1 MWDWEA
7 LVHVCRRWRHL
18 IFISPQSLD
27 LRLLCTRGTPVQ
39 GMLSVWPPIPIIIFD
54 QGGVTPNLPVPNI
67 IAALER
73 HDRVYGIWVHNLTN
87 PQWKI
92 FSAASQKRFP
102 ALNFLKLGPNI
113 DTERTLPLEFL
124 GGSAPSLRVVRLNGI
139 PFPAFPHL
147 LLSARDLVHLHLSDI
162 PIEGYV
168 SPIAMVAGLSVLA
181 NLQKLSIG
189 FRSSK
194 SPSNWTIRFP
204 RPRRRVIL
212 PVLTDFGFRG
222 VSDYLED
229 FVARIHTPS
238 LHRVVIRFF
247 NQLIFHVPQ
256 LAQFVNR
263 TRLRSFIQAE
273 VALRTNVIRLSLLS
287 SGRETYISLEI
298 SSCGMDWQLSSLV
311 QVCSHLHPLIS
322 TVEGLDLAE
331 KRTLKPNW
339 QDYIEPTQWLE
350 LFRTFIAVDTLRLSL
365 DLVPHVSCALQGL
378 TEDHATEV
386 LPALRDLL
394 LEGHEQFSSITQ
406 ALEPFLFARSR
417 SGDTVAVRPWN
428 G

>member
-1 MWDWEA
+1 M
-7 LVHVCRRWRHL
+7 
-18 IFISPQSLD
+18 
-27 LRLLCTRGTPVQ
+27 Q

-54 QGGVTPNLPVPNI
+54 QGGATPNLPIPNI
-67 IAALER
+67 IAALEC

-102 ALNFLKLGPNI
+102 VLNFLKLGPNI
-113 DTERTLPLEFL
+113 GTKRTLPLEFL

-139 PFPAFPHL
+139 PFPALPHL

-189 FRSSK
+189 FRSSN

-212 PVLTDFGFRG
+212 PALTDFGFRG

-229 FVARIHTPS
+229 FVARIHAPS
-238 LHRVVIRFF
+238 LCHVVIRFF
-247 NQLIFHVPQ
+247 NRLIFHVPQ
-256 LAQFVNR
+256 LALFVNR
-263 TRLRSFIQAE
+263 TRILRSFIQAE
-273 VALRTNVIRLSLLS
+273 VALRTNIIRLSLLPL
-287 SGRETYISLEI
+287 GRGTYISLEI
-298 SSCGMDWQLSSLV
+298 SCRGMDWQLSGLV
-311 QVCSHLHPLIS
+311 QVCSQLHPLIS
-322 TVEGLDLAE
+322 RVEGLELAE

-339 QDYIEPTQWLE
+339 QDNMDPTQWLE
-350 LFRTFIAVDTLRLSL
+350 LFRTFVAVDTLRLSL
-365 DLVPHVSCALQGL
+365 DVAPHVSSALQGL
-378 TEDHATEV
+378 TEDRATEV
-386 LPALRDLL
+386 LPALRSLL

-406 ALEPFLFARSR
+406 ALKPFLFARSR
-417 SGDTVAVRPWN
+417 SGHTVVVRPWK